1 MRMIYLLSI
10 GLPIGRRLLWLMTV
24 LLLWPVTGMAQH
36 HDETPCDT
44 TPVKYVFHD
53 TTLYTGDS
61 CWLTTPTF
69 ENYITSWSLPPSIN
83 ESDDFEYNRDDILV
97 SCSQAENP
105 RELTMSLWNMIH
117 TTVSNGYTG
126 LFSYTINAINP
137 ECPDR
142 EGDSI
147 YITFAVKC
155 DTTPVKFPFHDT
167 AFCEGDSLLLVAT
180 DQPHDGY
187 STLWINLS
195 SAAEVIYEG
204 DSLFVTE
211 PGTYAFRL
219 YNMVNNGC
227 PDREGDTVSVAF
239 WPKPQAF
246 LPKDTLEACGSRSG
260 ALTFASGQPHI
271 ACRWSDGDTAS
282 AYRFAYKGDTLD
294 QRFCTLYNVCGDTLT
309 DSVTVRFLPPY
320 AYLGGDSLVGCR
332 GDSVLFDMGQYNR
345 HLPHYDNL
353 RFIWTLRGDTLR
365 DGQPGSADD
374 PARLWVRFPQD
385 TGLLTVSVF
394 LPDADSD
401 APAGSDAPACPVAA
415 DTIDLKFYIWPDIDF
430 FVRNGDT
437 TICHYDS
444 IGLFLDRDSLVF
456 SPDAYYIWLFDSVP
470 FDTTADKIIYAADTG
485 VYTVTGVNYCSRHS
499 ESFFLHHHPKERI
512 TVVLQD
518 TTVCPETPIAFDP
531 TLPYGGNRYVW
542 FKGGADGEGDYEDD
556 GSGDDSG
563 DYMQF
568 RNPGEAPEDGDIDTW
583 PWDASAEI
591 WIDTPGTYTLYVMD
605 TAGCMAHSELNITEE
620 DCTPK
625 FEAPNVFTPNG
636 DGINDVFKL
645 KTMEKLFE
653 FEIRIF
659 NRWGNQV
666 LAYNGE
672 PEEFEWNG
680 KIKGNGQD
688 AADGVYFYVATYKD
702 YKGKKKKQSGSVTI
716 LR

>member
-1 MRMIYLLSI
+1 
-10 GLPIGRRLLWLMTV
+10 
-24 LLLWPVTGMAQH
+24 MAQH
-36 HDETPCDT
+36 HDETPCDS
-44 TPVKYVFHD
+44 TPVKYAFHD
-53 TTLYTGDS
+53 TTLHTGDS

-69 ENYITSWSLPPSIN
+69 KNYITSWSLPSSIN

-137 ECPDR
+137 ECSDR

-155 DTTPVKFPFHDT
+155 DTTPVRLAFHDT

-227 PDREGDTVSVAF
+227 PDREGDTVGVAF

-246 LPKDTLEACGSRSG
+246 LPQDTLEACGGRSG

-294 QRFCTLYNVCGDTLT
+294 QRFCTLFNVCGDTLT

-365 DGQPGSADD
+365 DGQPGAAND

-394 LPDADSD
+394 LPDNAGE
-401 APAGSDAPACPVAA
+401 APDGGDDAPACPVAA
-415 DTIDLKFYIWPDIDF
+415 DTIRLQLYPWPDIDF

-437 TICHYDS
+437 TVCHYDS
-444 IGLFLDRDSLVF
+444 IPLFLDRDSLVF

-470 FDTTADKIIYAADTG
+470 FDTTADKIIHAAEPG
-485 VYTVTGVNYCSRHS
+485 LYTVTGVNYCSRHS
-499 ESFFLHHHPKERI
+499 ESFILSHYPKERI
-512 TVVLQD
+512 TATVTD
-518 TTVCPETPIAFDP
+518 TAMCPDIPVEMDA
-531 TLPYGGNRYVW
+531 TLPFEGNLYVW
-542 FKGGADGEGDYEDD
+542 FSSGEAGEDDEANDDGEG
-556 GSGDDSG
+556 G
-563 DYMQF
+563 DYSALKAGIRQF
-568 RNPGEAPEDGDIDTW
+568 RNPE
-583 PWDASAEI
+583 
-591 WIDTPGTYTLYVMD
+591 
-605 TAGCMAHSELNITEE
+605 
-620 DCTPK
+620 
-625 FEAPNVFTPNG
+625 
-636 DGINDVFKL
+636 
-645 KTMEKLFE
+645 
-653 FEIRIF
+653 
-659 NRWGNQV
+659 
-666 LAYNGE
+666 
-672 PEEFEWNG
+672 
-680 KIKGNGQD
+680 
-688 AADGVYFYVATYKD
+688 
-702 YKGKKKKQSGSVTI
+702 
-716 LR
+716 